1 MVGFT
6 AQYAGGEIKIDDSE
20 VLDAQWFEAGKLPLL
35 PGKISIA
42 RALIDWFIDKQSS
55 KKKGNSKFKVQS

>member
-6 AQYAGGEIKIDDSE
+6 AEYAGGEIKIDDDE
-20 VLDAQWFEAGKLPLL
+20 ILDARWFSAEDMPEI

-42 RALIDWFIDKQSS
+42 RALIDWFVENEGRRKNHAKEQ
-55 KKKGNSKFKVQS
+55 KKG